1 MAQTT
6 HEDQWYDY
14 LRTDNVSDKIQEIIN
29 LSKELDDK
37 ISDNVDLQCYLEQ
50 LIGSNNELQDLLKEC
65 HRLLLR
71 DVSDDRTIVILK
83 DLRKYITLLNSE
95 NDSNNNSN
103 ETYPEFVKKHY
114 KS

>member
-6 HEDQWYDY
+6 
-14 LRTDNVSDKIQEIIN
+14 LRTSSVSDKIQEIVD
-29 LSKELDDK
+29 LSKQLDDK
-37 ISDNVDLQCYLEQ
+37 ISDNVDLRAHLEN
-50 LIGSNNELQDLLKEC
+50 LVGNNNELQDLLKEC
-65 HRLLLR
+65 HRILLR
-71 DVSDDRTIVILK
+71 DVSDDKTIVILK